1 MTDLSIGIS
10 KTVVEA
16 LVKKVKT
23 AIKEEAELWQM
34 VQRDTVFM
42 KDEFEM
48 MQSFLKTADW
58 ERIKN
63 NVVRTWVRQVRDLSF
78 DAEDCVESVL
88 LLDTKR
94 SFWTLCLRLLASCSC
109 NSGEPSPLDQA
120 VAEIKLLKARVEEVS
135 NRNMRYSLIN
145 DSGAKPVM
153 PQQSSVSSSVCTV
166 AVDILSEAWCT
177 AKKQGGFVDLTKLV
191 TENNDALRVISLWG
205 TGGDHGMTSIIKEAY
220 ENPEV
225 CQKFRSRAWLKVAHP
240 FNPHE
245 FIRSLAHQFYVN
257 SWKEQGGQIHGVDV
271 LTGMEVAQGTDLVRE
286 FVQKLNE
293 HRYLVIL
300 EDLSN
305 MAEWHAVRTYL
316 PGSKK
321 GSRIV
326 VSTQQLEIARLCTG
340 QPYQVLELRKLPDNH
355 SICVFFTEGFKHVEE
370 GTVDG
375 GSSLETASTIDLLG
389 RSSDEDKLSDMISAS
404 HSDRAHVISVWG
416 FPGLG
421 KSSLVKSIWQ
431 RHAREFARMV
441 PQSEPDEKVIQ
452 ECMEYLRDNRC
463 LFVIDGLRSKEDWN
477 SIKASILEP
486 SKSCIVVI
494 TAEESIAK
502 YCAGQEDAV
511 YGVKA
516 LGSKAALQL
525 FRQ

>member
-1 MTDLSIGIS
+1 MTDLSIGIWTR
-10 KTVVEA
+10 KG
-16 LVKKVKT
+16 
-23 AIKEEAELWQM
+23 
-34 VQRDTVFM
+34 
-42 KDEFEM
+42 
-48 MQSFLKTADW
+48 
-58 ERIKN
+58 
-63 NVVRTWVRQVRDLSF
+63 
-78 DAEDCVESVL
+78 
-88 LLDTKR
+88 R
-94 SFWTLCLRLLASCSC
+94 SGPCGSACWHHAVATQENRRHC
-109 NSGEPSPLDQA
+109 QA
-120 VAEIKLLKARVEEVS
+120 VAGIKLLKARVEEVS

-177 AKKQGGFVDLTKLV
+177 AKKQGSFVDLTKLV

-271 LTGMEVAQGTDLVRE
+271 LTGMEVAQETDLVRE

-355 SICVFFTEGFKHVEE
+355 SICVFFTEVLNMSKRALWMVALPWKLPAPLTFLGAVQKRI
-370 GTVDG
+370 
-375 GSSLETASTIDLLG
+375 SSRT
-389 RSSDEDKLSDMISAS
+389 
-404 HSDRAHVISVWG
+404 
-416 FPGLG
+416 
-421 KSSLVKSIWQ
+421 
-431 RHAREFARMV
+431 
-441 PQSEPDEKVIQ
+441 
-452 ECMEYLRDNRC
+452 
-463 LFVIDGLRSKEDWN
+463 
-477 SIKASILEP
+477 
-486 SKSCIVVI
+486 
-494 TAEESIAK
+494 
-502 YCAGQEDAV
+502 
-511 YGVKA
+511 
-516 LGSKAALQL
+516 
-525 FRQ
+525 